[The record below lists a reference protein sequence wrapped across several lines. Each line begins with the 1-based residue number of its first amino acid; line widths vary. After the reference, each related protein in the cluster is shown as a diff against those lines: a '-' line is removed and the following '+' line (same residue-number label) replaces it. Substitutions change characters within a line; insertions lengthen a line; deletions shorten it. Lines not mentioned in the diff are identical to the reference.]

1 MMFRHPWLVVLA
13 VLVALGLIT
22 WTWWRPGR
30 RTVLPTDYTGAP
42 RGWGWLIPVNL
53 AECIPALLTMVAILL
68 LAGPQRLGE
77 PESKRSLTN
86 IELCLDV
93 SYSMVAPFGAG
104 SRYDAAM
111 ASLNTF
117 CSYRKGDAFG
127 LTFFGNNTLNWCP
140 LTQDASAIQCSPP
153 FMRPENCPPWMA
165 GTEIAKAL
173 RYCRKVLTDRTD
185 GDRMVVLIT
194 DGDSSDL
201 RGDTTDQLIS
211 DLTKDNI
218 TVFAIIIGQN
228 RVQDEVIQVTQKT
241 GGEAFL
247 AEDPEAMGFIFAKI
261 DQMRQAKMEKTIAE
275 AKDWFAPFC
284 IAGLALMG
292 LQAMTAFGLRY
303 TPW

>member
-1 MMFRHPWLVVLA
+1 
-13 VLVALGLIT
+13 
-22 WTWWRPGR
+22 
-30 RTVLPTDYTGAP
+30 
-42 RGWGWLIPVNL
+42 
-53 AECIPALLTMVAILL
+53 
-68 LAGPQRLGE
+68 
-77 PESKRSLTN
+77 
-86 IELCLDV
+86 
-93 SYSMVAPFGAG
+93 
-104 SRYDAAM
+104 
-111 ASLNTF
+111 
-117 CSYRKGDAFG
+117 
-127 LTFFGNNTLNWCP
+127 
-140 LTQDASAIQCSPP
+140 
-153 FMRPENCPPWMA
+153 MA